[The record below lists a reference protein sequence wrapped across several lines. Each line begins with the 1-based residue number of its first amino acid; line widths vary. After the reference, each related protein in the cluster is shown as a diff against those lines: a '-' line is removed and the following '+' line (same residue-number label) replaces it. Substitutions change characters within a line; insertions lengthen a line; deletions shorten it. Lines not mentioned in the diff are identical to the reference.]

1 MIKKLWRL
9 GVAVVVASSLGVVSL
24 SPALAQPGRGGGPGG
39 GPGGGRGGGP
49 GGGGFRGGPGGGPGG
64 GFRGDRGFRG
74 GGWGGGG
81 YYHGYRGGW
90 GPGAA
95 FGMGALGVMTGA
107 LIANGAY
114 GYGGYGYYGGCGT
127 RMQWDP
133 YIGDYVPMRFCY

>member
-39 GPGGGRGGGP
+39 GRGGGP
-49 GGGGFRGGPGGGPGG
+49 GGGGFRGGP
-64 GFRGDRGFRG
+64 
-74 GGWGGGG
+74 GGG